1 MSRARVRY
9 ATIFIFPG
17 GGRGKAVTVN
27 AAPERLTVRPG
38 DVIDWTVVN
47 IANVPG
53 RVSIAW
59 KEGSPMRQEP
69 DAFPR
74 AGRGTVRT
82 KVKDGVYRYSILLDG
97 KEVFDPEVEIMR

>member
-17 GGRGKAVTVN
+17 GARGKSVTVN

-59 KEGSPMRQEP
+59 KDGSPMRTDP
-69 DAFPR
+69 DPFPR

-82 KVKDGVYRYSILLDG
+82 KVKAGVYRYSILLDG
-97 KEVFDPEVEIMR
+97 KEVFDPEVEIMQ